1 MTTAPPQ
8 KTTLDQLRAQMRVF
22 LDFPDVEQTIQE
34 EVEQSVSRILLSK
47 AQNGGRASVDV
58 LADYLNAPNMD
69 ALEERLKVIIGL
81 SRGSLERVKRIYEAM
96 FPGVS
101 WSRLRHDANIRRRI
115 AAFLISPHAEEIF
128 IPQFIRESFYLP
140 NNWIELLQDRNYMRA
155 VVQANMQSQYAVSM
169 GNALEVEV
177 GRLVSGLGYAWGK
190 GAVGIVDDKEVDIA
204 IPGVAA
210 SRILIMASY
219 QLTTSSSQSSKA
231 NEQAR
236 MYESVQRHNRSR
248 AQRNSPNVVFVNVI
262 DGGGWLSRPNDLQ
275 TMWDACDYCF
285 SRSSLDGLRAV
296 LAHHL

>member
-8 KTTLDQLRAQMRVF
+8 KMTLDQLRAQMQVF
-22 LDFPDVEQTIQE
+22 LDFRDVEHTLQADVDRI
-34 EVEQSVSRILLSK
+34 VGRILLSR
-47 AQNGGRASVDV
+47 AHNGGRHPVDV
-58 LADYLNAPNMD
+58 LSDYLD
-69 ALEERLKVIIGL
+69 AGVNTEARLRIIIGL

-101 WSRLRHDANIRRRI
+101 WSRLRHDASIRRRI
-115 AAFLISPHAEEIF
+115 AAFLISPHAEEMF
-128 IPQFIRESFYLP
+128 IPQFIKESFYLP

-169 GNALEVEV
+169 GNALELEV
-177 GRLVSGLGYAWGK
+177 GRLVDGLEYDWGK

-204 IPGVAA
+204 VPGIA
-210 SRILIMASY
+210 SPQILIMASY

-236 MYESVQRHNRSR
+236 MYEAVQRHNRSR
-248 AQRNSPNVVFVNVI
+248 ARRNAPNVVFVNVI
-262 DGGGWLSRPNDLQ
+262 DGGGWLARPNDLQ

-285 SRSSLDGLRAV
+285 SRASLDGLRAV
-296 LAHHL
+296 LARHL

>member
-1 MTTAPPQ
+1 MQ
-8 KTTLDQLRAQMRVF
+8 VF

-101 WSRLRHDANIRRRI
+101 WSRLRHDANTRRRI

-204 IPGVAA
+204 VPGVA
-210 SRILIMASY
+210 SPRILIMASY

-236 MYESVQRHNRSR
+236 MYEAVQRHNRSR
-248 AQRNSPNVVFVNVI
+248 AQRNAPNVVFVNVI

-285 SRSSLDGLRAV
+285 SRASLDGLRAV